1 MSKVEK
7 SLHKDSPSNIPVHV
21 AIIMDGNGRWAQK
34 RKLPRLFGHKEGAK
48 TVERVLEIAIK
59 RGIRYLTLYAFS
71 TENWKRPKE
80 EVEGLF
86 SLLKNYLTKKSGDL
100 QQNDIRLRF
109 AGRIESLPEDVR
121 MAMVKVQK
129 ETSNCKTLDLILCI
143 NYGGRQEI
151 IDAARKLLDI
161 YSSNIDEI
169 DEVSFRSCL
178 YLPDVPDPDLI
189 IRTSGEMRL
198 SNFLLWQSSYSELFF
213 TETLWPDFSE
223 KDFDEALESYAKRQ
237 RRYGAV

>member
-1 MSKVEK
+1 VSKVEK

>member
-1 MSKVEK
+1 VEK

>member
-1 MSKVEK
+1 MGK
-7 SLHKDSPSNIPVHV
+7 SLHKDSPNNRPVHV
-21 AIIMDGNGRWAQK
+21 AIIMDGNGRWAQE
-34 RKLPRLFGHKEGAK
+34 RKLPRLFGHKAGAK
-48 TVERVLEIAIK
+48 AVEKVLEMAIK
-59 RGIRYLTLYAFS
+59 KGIRYLTLYAFS

-86 SLLKNYLTKKSGDL
+86 SLLKSYLTSKIHEL
-100 QQNDIRLRF
+100 QKNDIRLRF
-109 AGRIESLPEDVR
+109 AGRIESLPEDVQTA
-121 MAMVKVQK
+121 MARAQN

-151 IDAARKLLDI
+151 MDAVKKLLDLCPP
-161 YSSNIDEI
+161 NIDEI
-169 DEVSFRSCL
+169 EEASFRSCL

-198 SNFLLWQSSYSELFF
+198 SNFLLWQSSYSEFFF
-213 TETLWPDFSE
+213 TKTLWPDFSE

>member
-1 MSKVEK
+1 
-7 SLHKDSPSNIPVHV
+7 
-21 AIIMDGNGRWAQK
+21 MDGNGRWAQK

>member
-1 MSKVEK
+1 MEK

>member
-1 MSKVEK
+1 MEK

-34 RKLPRLFGHKEGAK
+34 RKLPRLLGHKEGAK

>member
-1 MSKVEK
+1 VEK

-161 YSSNIDEI
+161 
-169 DEVSFRSCL
+169 
-178 YLPDVPDPDLI
+178 
-189 IRTSGEMRL
+189 
-198 SNFLLWQSSYSELFF
+198 
-213 TETLWPDFSE
+213 
-223 KDFDEALESYAKRQ
+223 
-237 RRYGAV
+237 